1 MKFKLLVVGLLLI
14 TPQLALAKDNLATIF
29 VNEIK
34 TAADG
39 DGSVNATIDIN
50 CPAPSAS
57 GKVMISK
64 SSYEFDKSVGAFV
77 FEQSEQTP
85 ARMTT
90 IVPMFPDEDFT
101 SNKITGMS
109 FIFKMPSGQFFVDI
123 LKSGKARAGVNK
135 NGESGIKWIDCKIVK
150 PS

>member
-14 TPQLALAKDNLATIF
+14 VPQLALAKDNIATSF

-34 TAADG
+34 IAADG
-39 DGSVNATIDIN
+39 DGSVNAAIDID

-57 GKVMISK
+57 GKVMMSK
-64 SSYEFDKSVGAFV
+64 ASYEFDKSVGAFV
-77 FEQSEQTP
+77 FEQSEYTP

-90 IVPMFPDEDFT
+90 IVPMFPDGDFT
-101 SNKITGMS
+101 SNKITGMG

-123 LKSGKARAGVNK
+123 LKNGKARAGINK

>member
-1 MKFKLLVVGLLLI
+1 MKFKLLVVGLLLVV
-14 TPQLALAKDNLATIF
+14 PQLAVAKDNIATSF

-39 DGSVNATIDIN
+39 DGSVNAAIDID
-50 CPAPSAS
+50 CPVQSAS
-57 GKVMISK
+57 GKVIMSK
-64 SSYEFDKSVGAFV
+64 ASYEFDKSVGAFV
-77 FEQSEQTP
+77 FEQSEVTP

-90 IVPMFPDEDFT
+90 FVPMFPDGDFT
-101 SNKITGMS
+101 SDKIIGMS